1 MTVLL
6 IFFTVVFS
14 DFAFNS
20 TLFNLSR
27 ALEREESWRIESR
40 SQENQKISLTLLQNL
55 EHSVLHCSET
65 RGVRYAKSLS
75 MNYFMDI
82 NILQNSCVSLS
93 ISGLCTW
100 HTIGH
105 WTVTNYGTLDNLGSW
120 NIFSQ
125 YIDIYWN
132 SVNTVRIIQSWQS
145 WWWPS
150 KVQLSGRGWRS
161 PAQEKKSTCFTFQ
174 PQPSLKIKEHSRWPV
189 KGETFRGKINL
200 LDSTELNCLTLNP
213 DHHYHKAH
221 SKKGWVATLTASG
234 WSGSVGRAGRRL

>member
-1 MTVLL
+1 MPNPYQWIILWISIFCKIPSLIL
-6 IFFTVVFS
+6 IF
-14 DFAFNS
+14 
-20 TLFNLSR
+20 
-27 ALEREESWRIESR
+27 
-40 SQENQKISLTLLQNL
+40 
-55 EHSVLHCSET
+55 
-65 RGVRYAKSLS
+65 
-75 MNYFMDI
+75 
-82 NILQNSCVSLS
+82 SCVSLS

-125 YIDIYWN
+125 YIEIYWN

-189 KGETFRGKINL
+189 QGETFREKINL

-221 SKKGWVATLTASG
+221 SKDE
-234 WSGSVGRAGRRL
+234 